1 MTSGHHLPADAT
13 YSLLQIDG
21 GICAFSDV
29 KPAVVMLS
37 SAAVERN
44 AIIGDDTEARKRDIP
59 IVQLN
64 PGSTLNWKYEGENA
78 LRAAG
83 LPYSIIRAT
92 GELGWSSSGLRVP
105 SVLSW
110 VQARLQTCQA
120 SWTALQHPSSHQRA
134 EVASVAPESASS
146 SI

>member
-1 MTSGHHLPADAT
+1 
-13 YSLLQIDG
+13 
-21 GICAFSDV
+21 
-29 KPAVVMLS
+29 MLS

-44 AIIGDDTEARKRDIP
+44 AIIGDDAESRKRDIP

-92 GELGWSSSGLRVP
+92 GELGWPSSGLGLAFSSVFGTGCRPVRPAGLP
-105 SVLSW
+105 S
-110 VQARLQTCQA
+110 
-120 SWTALQHPSSHQRA
+120 H
-134 EVASVAPESASS
+134 
-146 SI
+146 IY

>member
-1 MTSGHHLPADAT
+1 MSNGHPLPSGAICL
-13 YSLLQIDG
+13 LLQIDG
-21 GICAFSDV
+21 GIRAFSDV

-44 AIIGDDTEARKRDIP
+44 AIIGDDVEARKRDIP

-92 GELGWSSSGLRVP
+92 GELPGCPAAWACLQCCLGKV
-105 SVLSW
+105 
-110 VQARLQTCQA
+110 RLQTCHA
-120 SWTALQHPSSHQRA
+120 SWPAHQHILSH
-134 EVASVAPESASS
+134 S
-146 SI
+146 

>member
-1 MTSGHHLPADAT
+1 MSSSHHLPSDAT
-13 YSLLQIDG
+13 CLLLQIDG
-21 GICAFSDV
+21 GIRAFSDV

-44 AIIGDDTEARKRDIP
+44 AIIGDDAEARKRDIP

-78 LRAAG
+78 LRSAG

-92 GELGWSSSGLRVP
+92 GELGWPSSGLGLP
-105 SVLSW
+105 SVLLW
-110 VQARLQTCQA
+110 GKVRLHTCQA
-120 SWTALQHPSSHQRA
+120 SWTALQLLSSHF
-134 EVASVAPESASS
+134 
-146 SI
+146 